1 MPQENDKSP
10 NTVQFPLPLRLKKK
24 TQHGQMTHQTKAC
37 KPQKTKM
44 AVNSSSVVP
53 RLHSWTLFYLF
64 ERRSQRY
71 GAPHETLRAKC
82 CHIVLKIHEKNDR
95 ARGGSRPSVIVCIWK
110 YLLLDRLKML
120 DNALVISRLDYCT
133 VFCMV
138 FLNIKGI
145 NSNEYRIPQHV
156 LWLA

>member
-10 NTVQFPLPLRLKKK
+10 NTVQFLLPLRLKKK

-44 AVNSSSVVP
+44 VVNSSSVVL

-110 YLLLDRLKML
+110 YLLLDGLKML
-120 DNALVISRLDYCT
+120 DNAPCHLTIGLLYCLLYGT
-133 VFCMV
+133 PKYQRDK
-138 FLNIKGI
+138 L
-145 NSNEYRIPQHV
+145 Q
-156 LWLA
+156 